1 MIIGFNKCVRC
12 KRNLAKNDNV
22 QCQFCHQKFHGTC
35 LTQHELSLIS
45 INKIF
50 QCAECSLKFAQYF
63 SYNYNNYPYGP
74 IPNPHPVTIIPP
86 QPLYATNKQVPLP
99 PIKNNKKI
107 TNKNKKQNKKNEEI
121 TIVEEP
127 EEKNN
132 EINQIKSNN
141 NNINEFSMMNTNNN
155 MIIDNVP
162 QIINSFYYINNNT
175 NNTQAQIFKDKE
187 KNTYSNETS
196 INNNEEFSNNNINN
210 INSINN
216 NSSLKIKKLKKP
228 KPKKYN
234 CIFNKNTLQIL
245 ENMSITNEDKLLYIL
260 HNFKNIRIDP
270 LIIKVLEE
278 RKTKKRI
285 GLYESILSE
294 EQNTSS
300 NNEKEK
306 TKNEINNN
314 TNSNNAQ
321 NSQGVYT
328 PPQQTKPQF
337 PLDDKILFSDLEKY
351 NISEDILYRPLPKK
365 IDLDFHM
372 LNKLFI
378 VWDFLITFKDIVFTK
393 QNTTNIEIDKNI
405 LVFYNELINEEND
418 FEYYKNI
425 YVSLLLIC
433 VKNIPLVLKIP
444 KDQRIFLLKS
454 ILENLHSTSFNIIY
468 DSPLIVLKE
477 VTECYIYSNSIEEN
491 NYQILHEILKDVNDK
506 KHRESYERNKNIY
519 EKDEF
524 HEDNLRSYDINT
536 KIFLLHIIIGL
547 CFETVIVKEKIKT
560 EYDNM
565 AALSYQKKTLEDS
578 MFEAEKR
585 LKELNRMEDFNTLGN
600 DIANKERRLE
610 EIKQDELI
618 NNNLTEEEAMVRKK
632 EKEETEN
639 EINRMKNILNENEK
653 LIEKKKEINGQINDT
668 IEKIYNLKTLR
679 KKYLGIDYQGNEYYY
694 FITGEGVIYTKNRK
708 REEWAFFDNK
718 DDIQILINKLTEK
731 AKNEKKLK
739 NILKFFLAQMK
750 EKEEKDL
757 KEKELKE
764 QEKEENQSSIEQQE
778 NLKETEI
785 NKNNDV
791 NMVENDNNTEP
802 SKVLIDLGKKTEESN
817 KAKNNKNER
826 KIYLRSGNKKRYQF
840 SENDIHILESD
851 SDIEIQESTEE
862 KNNENIKEVKESTD
876 KNAVIP
882 APKREIITF
891 VLSEEHLPLNAILI
905 NIEQVFS
912 DYLIQFNKQWESEI
926 NRAKWREVL
935 TNYATDKNILISL
948 KMFNHKFKNPYKI
961 ITNEDEV
968 IIKDKGNK
976 FYYMNYFTF
985 EQEDGNEFNIPET
998 NPNLILSPKVKIWS
1012 KEMDLND
1019 IDFYYNNDLLLSVFS
1034 REQLCYVVHFYE
1046 MAIFGLVHRRE
1057 GKRKL

>member
-1 MIIGFNKCVRC
+1 M
-12 KRNLAKNDNV
+12 
-22 QCQFCHQKFHGTC
+22 
-35 LTQHELSLIS
+35 
-45 INKIF
+45 
-50 QCAECSLKFAQYF
+50 
-63 SYNYNNYPYGP
+63 
-74 IPNPHPVTIIPP
+74 TIIPP
-86 QPLYATNKQVPLP
+86 QPIYATNKQVPLTQ
-99 PIKNNKKI
+99 IKNNKKI
-107 TNKNKKQNKKNEEI
+107 KNITNKSKKQNKKNEEI
-121 TIVEEP
+121 YISDEP
-127 EEKNN
+127 EETNNNIN
-132 EINQIKSNN
+132 EIKNNN
-141 NNINEFSMMNTNNN
+141 NNINEFSMMKTNNN

-175 NNTQAQIFKDKE
+175 NNTQSLLLKEKE

-196 INNNEEFSNNNINN
+196 INNNEELSNNNVNN

-270 LIIKVLEE
+270 LIIKILEE

-300 NNEKEK
+300 NNEKERAR
-306 TKNEINNN
+306 NEINNN
-314 TNSNNAQ
+314 INQNNNVQ
-321 NSQGVYT
+321 NTQGVYT
-328 PPQQTKPQF
+328 PPQQTKPTF
-337 PLDDKILFSDLEKY
+337 PIDDKILFSNLEKY
-351 NISEDILYRPLPKK
+351 NISEDILYRPLPKR

-378 VWDFLITFKDIVFTK
+378 VWDFLITFKDIIFTEK
-393 QNTTNIEIDKNI
+393 IITDIEVDKNI
-405 LVFYNELINEEND
+405 LVFYNKLINEEND

-433 VKNIPLVLKIP
+433 VRNIPLVLKSP
-444 KDQRIFLLKS
+444 KDQRIFILKS
-454 ILENLHSTSFNIIY
+454 ILDNLHSTSFNIIY

-491 NYQILHEILKDVNDK
+491 NFQILHEILKDVNDM

-524 HEDNLRSYDINT
+524 HEDNLRSFDINT
-536 KIFLLHIIIGL
+536 KIFLLHVIIGL
-547 CFETVIVKEKIKT
+547 CFETMIIKEKIKA

-578 MFEAEKR
+578 MFEVEKR

-600 DIANKERRLE
+600 EIANKERRLE
-610 EIKQDELI
+610 EINQDELI
-618 NNNLTEEEAMVRKK
+618 NNNLTEEEANVRKK
-632 EKEETEN
+632 EKEETAN

-739 NILKFFLAQMK
+739 NVLKFFLAQMR
-750 EKEEKDL
+750 EKEEKAL
-757 KEKELKE
+757 KEKEVQEQEQEQE
-764 QEKEENQSSIEQQE
+764 QEKEENQSPLEQQE
-778 NLKETEI
+778 IQNEEKTDKI
-785 NKNNDV
+785 NNVNNM
-791 NMVENDNNTEP
+791 NNISNNNTVPE
-802 SKVLIDLGKKTEESN
+802 KVLIDLGKKTEETN
-817 KAKNNKNER
+817 KTKNNKSER
-826 KIYLRSGNKKRYQF
+826 KIYLRSGNRKRYQF

-851 SDIEIQESTEE
+851 SDIEIQESNEG
-862 KNNENIKEVKESTD
+862 KNKENKNEAKESTD
-876 KNAVIP
+876 KNAIIT
-882 APKREIITF
+882 ATKKEREIITF
-891 VLSEEHLPLNAILI
+891 VLSEEHLPLNTILI
-905 NIEQVFS
+905 NIAQIFS
-912 DYLIQFNKQWESEI
+912 DYLVQFNKQWESES
-926 NRAKWREVL
+926 NRAKWKEIL
-935 TNYATDKNILISL
+935 TNYATDMNILISL
-948 KMFNHKFKNPYKI
+948 KMFNQKFKNPYKI

-985 EQEDGNEFNIPET
+985 EQEDGNAFNIPET

-1057 GKRKL
+1057 GKK

>member
-1 MIIGFNKCVRC
+1 
-12 KRNLAKNDNV
+12 
-22 QCQFCHQKFHGTC
+22 
-35 LTQHELSLIS
+35 
-45 INKIF
+45 
-50 QCAECSLKFAQYF
+50 
-63 SYNYNNYPYGP
+63 
-74 IPNPHPVTIIPP
+74 
-86 QPLYATNKQVPLP
+86 
-99 PIKNNKKI
+99 
-107 TNKNKKQNKKNEEI
+107 
-121 TIVEEP
+121 
-127 EEKNN
+127 
-132 EINQIKSNN
+132 
-141 NNINEFSMMNTNNN
+141 
-155 MIIDNVP
+155 
-162 QIINSFYYINNNT
+162 
-175 NNTQAQIFKDKE
+175 
-187 KNTYSNETS
+187 
-196 INNNEEFSNNNINN
+196 
-210 INSINN
+210 
-216 NSSLKIKKLKKP
+216 
-228 KPKKYN
+228 
-234 CIFNKNTLQIL
+234 
-245 ENMSITNEDKLLYIL
+245 MSITNEDKLLYIL
-260 HNFKNIRIDP
+260 NNFKNIRIDP

-300 NNEKEK
+300 NNEREK
-306 TKNEINNN
+306 ARNDINYN
-314 TNSNNAQ
+314 TSQNNA
-321 NSQGVYT
+321 NNALNPNGVYV
-328 PPQQTKPQF
+328 PPPPPKPTF

-351 NISEDILYRPLPKK
+351 NISTEILDRPLPKK

-378 VWDFLITFKDIVFTK
+378 VWDFLTTFKDIIFPDK
-393 QNTTNIEIDKNI
+393 IINDIEIDKNI
-405 LVFYNELINEEND
+405 LLFYNELINEEND

-433 VKNIPLVLKIP
+433 VKNIPLMSKTQ

-491 NYQILHEILKDVNDK
+491 NYQILHEILKDVNNM

-524 HEDNLRSYDINT
+524 HEDNLRSMDTNT
-536 KIFLLHIIIGL
+536 KIFLLHVIIGL
-547 CFETVIVKEKIKT
+547 CFETMIIKEKIKS

-578 MFEAEKR
+578 MFEVDKR
-585 LKELNRMEDFNTLGN
+585 LKELNRMEDFNTLSN
-600 DIANKERRLE
+600 DISNKERRLE
-610 EIKQDELI
+610 EIKQDEII
-618 NNNLTEEEAMVRKK
+618 NSNLTEEETNIRKK
-632 EKEETEN
+632 EKEETEK
-639 EINRMKNILNENEK
+639 EMNRMKSILSENEK

-731 AKNEKKLK
+731 GKNEKKLK

-750 EKEEKDL
+750 EKEEKAL
-757 KEKELKE
+757 KEQELKE
-764 QEKEENQSSIEQQE
+764 QEKEDKQSSLEEQVNQKGQE
-778 NLKETEI
+778 ANNANNI
-785 NKNNDV
+785 NVDNT
-791 NMVENDNNTEP
+791 VEP
-802 SKVLIDLGKKTEESN
+802 PKVLIDLGKKLPDQEKKKS
-817 KAKNNKNER
+817 NKNER
-826 KIYLRSGNKKRYQF
+826 KIYLRSGDNRKRIQF
-840 SENDIHILESD
+840 SENDIQILESD

-862 KNNENIKEVKESTD
+862 KNILNENEIKESTD
-876 KNAVIP
+876 KNLIAT
-882 APKREIITF
+882 APKKEREPITF
-891 VLSEEHLPLNAILI
+891 ILSEEHLPLNIILI
-905 NIEQVFS
+905 NIEKIFS
-912 DYLIQFNKQWESEI
+912 DYLVQFNKQWETEG
-926 NRAKWREVL
+926 NRAKWREVI
-935 TNYATDKNILISL
+935 TNYATDQNILISL

-968 IIKDKGNK
+968 VIKDKGNK

-985 EQEDGNEFNIPET
+985 EQEDGNNLNIPET

>member
-1 MIIGFNKCVRC
+1 MT
-12 KRNLAKNDNV
+12 L
-22 QCQFCHQKFHGTC
+22 
-35 LTQHELSLIS
+35 
-45 INKIF
+45 
-50 QCAECSLKFAQYF
+50 
-63 SYNYNNYPYGP
+63 
-74 IPNPHPVTIIPP
+74 IPP
-86 QPLYATNKQVPLP
+86 QPVYATNQQVPLTQV
-99 PIKNNKKI
+99 KNNKKI
-107 TNKNKKQNKKNEEI
+107 KNITNKKQNKKNEEI
-121 TIVEEP
+121 VIKDDQEE
-127 EEKNN
+127 
-132 EINQIKSNN
+132 IN
-141 NNINEFSMMNTNNN
+141 NNINEIKNNNSNINDFNMMKANNN

-175 NNTQAQIFKDKE
+175 NNSQSPSFLLKEKDKN
-187 KNTYSNETS
+187 NTNSNETS
-196 INNNEEFSNNNINN
+196 INYNEELSNNNINN

-216 NSSLKIKKLKKP
+216 NSLLMKKLKKP
-228 KPKKYN
+228 KAKKYN

-260 HNFKNIRIDP
+260 NNFKNIRIDP

-285 GLYESILSE
+285 GYYESILSE

-300 NNEKEK
+300 NNEREK
-306 TKNEINNN
+306 ARNDINNSMN
-314 TNSNNAQ
+314 QNNAQ
-321 NSQGVYT
+321 NTYVP
-328 PPQQTKPQF
+328 PPQPKPTF

-351 NISEDILYRPLPKK
+351 NISTEILDRPLPKK
-365 IDLDFHM
+365 IELDFHM

-378 VWDFLITFKDIVFTK
+378 VWDFLTTFKDIIFPDK
-393 QNTTNIEIDKNI
+393 INNEIEIDKNI

-433 VKNIPLVLKIP
+433 VKNIPLVLKTP

-491 NYQILHEILKDVNDK
+491 NYQILHEILKDVNNM

-524 HEDNLRSYDINT
+524 HEDNLRSMDTNT
-536 KIFLLHIIIGL
+536 KIFLLHVIIGL
-547 CFETVIVKEKIKT
+547 CFETVIIKEKIKT

-578 MFEAEKR
+578 MFEVDKR
-585 LKELNRMEDFNTLGN
+585 LKELNRMEDFNTLSN
-600 DIANKERRLE
+600 DIANKERRFE
-610 EIKQDELI
+610 EIKQDELV
-618 NNNLTEEEAMVRKK
+618 NNNLTEEEANIRKK
-632 EKEETEN
+632 EKEETEK
-639 EINRMKNILNENEK
+639 EINRMKSILSENEK

-731 AKNEKKLK
+731 GKNEKKLK

-750 EKEEKDL
+750 EKEEKAL
-757 KEKELKE
+757 KEKELQEQE
-764 QEKEENQSSIEQQE
+764 QEKEDKKSSLEENQKNQE
-778 NLKETEI
+778 TNNI
-785 NKNNDV
+785 NK
-791 NMVENDNNTEP
+791 DNNINNKSAEP
-802 SKVLIDLGKKTEESN
+802 PKVLIDLGKKVPDPD
-817 KAKNNKNER
+817 KKKHNKNER
-826 KIYLRSGNKKRYQF
+826 KIYLRSGDNRKRIQF
-840 SENDIHILESD
+840 SENDIQILESD
-851 SDIEIQESTEE
+851 SDIEIQDSTEE
-862 KNNENIKEVKESTD
+862 KNNTNENEPKEPTD
-876 KNAVIP
+876 KNPITP
-882 APKREIITF
+882 APKKEREPITF
-891 VLSEEHLPLNAILI
+891 ILSEEHLPLNIILI
-905 NIEQVFS
+905 NIEKIFS
-912 DYLIQFNKQWESEI
+912 DYLVQFNKQWENES
-926 NRAKWREVL
+926 NRAKWREVI

-985 EQEDGNEFNIPET
+985 EQEDGNVLNIPET

>member
-1 MIIGFNKCVRC
+1 M
-12 KRNLAKNDNV
+12 
-22 QCQFCHQKFHGTC
+22 
-35 LTQHELSLIS
+35 
-45 INKIF
+45 
-50 QCAECSLKFAQYF
+50 
-63 SYNYNNYPYGP
+63 
-74 IPNPHPVTIIPP
+74 TIIPP
-86 QPLYATNKQVPLP
+86 QPVYATNQQVPLTQV
-99 PIKNNKKI
+99 KNNKKI
-107 TNKNKKQNKKNEEI
+107 KNITNKKQNKKNEEI
-121 TIVEEP
+121 IIEDDP
-127 EEKNN
+127 EE
-132 EINQIKSNN
+132 INN
-141 NNINEFSMMNTNNN
+141 NNIKEIRNNNNSINDFNMMKANNN

-175 NNTQAQIFKDKE
+175 NNTQSPSFLLKEKE
-187 KNTYSNETS
+187 KNTNSNETS
-196 INNNEEFSNNNINN
+196 INYNEELSNNNINN

-216 NSSLKIKKLKKP
+216 NSLMMKKLKKP
-228 KPKKYN
+228 KTKKYN

-260 HNFKNIRIDP
+260 NNFKNIRIDP

-300 NNEKEK
+300 NNEREK
-306 TKNEINNN
+306 ARNDINYN
-314 TNSNNAQ
+314 TSQNNA
-321 NSQGVYT
+321 NNALNPNGVYV
-328 PPQQTKPQF
+328 PPPPPKPTF

-351 NISEDILYRPLPKK
+351 NISTEILDRPLPKK

-378 VWDFLITFKDIVFTK
+378 VWDFLTTFKDIIFPDK
-393 QNTTNIEIDKNI
+393 IINDIEIDKNI
-405 LVFYNELINEEND
+405 LLFYNELINEEND

-433 VKNIPLVLKIP
+433 VKNIPLMSKTQ

-491 NYQILHEILKDVNDK
+491 NYQILHEILKDVNNM

-524 HEDNLRSYDINT
+524 HEDNLRSMDTNT
-536 KIFLLHIIIGL
+536 KIFLLHVIIGL
-547 CFETVIVKEKIKT
+547 CFETMIIKEKIKS

-578 MFEAEKR
+578 MFEVDKR
-585 LKELNRMEDFNTLGN
+585 LKELNRMEDFNTLSN
-600 DIANKERRLE
+600 DISNKERRLE
-610 EIKQDELI
+610 EIKQDEII
-618 NNNLTEEEAMVRKK
+618 NSNLTEEETNIRKK
-632 EKEETEN
+632 EKEETEK
-639 EINRMKNILNENEK
+639 EMNRMKSILSENEK

-731 AKNEKKLK
+731 GKNEKKLK

-750 EKEEKDL
+750 EKEEKAL
-757 KEKELKE
+757 KEQELKE
-764 QEKEENQSSIEQQE
+764 QEKEDKQSSLEEQVNQKGQE
-778 NLKETEI
+778 ANNANNI
-785 NKNNDV
+785 NVDNT
-791 NMVENDNNTEP
+791 VEP
-802 SKVLIDLGKKTEESN
+802 PKVLIDLGKKLPDQEKKKS
-817 KAKNNKNER
+817 NKNER
-826 KIYLRSGNKKRYQF
+826 KIYLRSGDNRKRIQF
-840 SENDIHILESD
+840 SENDIQILESD

-862 KNNENIKEVKESTD
+862 KNILNENEIKESTD
-876 KNAVIP
+876 KNLIAT
-882 APKREIITF
+882 APKKEREPITF
-891 VLSEEHLPLNAILI
+891 ILSEEHLPLNIILI
-905 NIEQVFS
+905 NIEKIFS
-912 DYLIQFNKQWESEI
+912 DYLVQFNKQWETEG
-926 NRAKWREVL
+926 NRAKWREVI
-935 TNYATDKNILISL
+935 TNYATDQNILISL

-968 IIKDKGNK
+968 VIKDKGNK

-985 EQEDGNEFNIPET
+985 EQEDGNNLNIPET

-1034 REQLCYVVHFYE
+1034 REQLCYIVHFYE

>member
-1 MIIGFNKCVRC
+1 M
-12 KRNLAKNDNV
+12 
-22 QCQFCHQKFHGTC
+22 
-35 LTQHELSLIS
+35 
-45 INKIF
+45 
-50 QCAECSLKFAQYF
+50 
-63 SYNYNNYPYGP
+63 
-74 IPNPHPVTIIPP
+74 TIIPP
-86 QPLYATNKQVPLP
+86 QPVYASNQQVPLTQV
-99 PIKNNKKI
+99 KNNKKI
-107 TNKNKKQNKKNEEI
+107 KNITNKKQNKKNEEI
-121 TIVEEP
+121 VIEDDP
-127 EEKNN
+127 EEINN
-132 EINQIKSNN
+132 NINQIKNN
-141 NNINEFSMMNTNNN
+141 NSNINDFNMMKSNNN

-175 NNTQAQIFKDKE
+175 NNSQSPSFLLKEKDKN
-187 KNTYSNETS
+187 NTNSNETS
-196 INNNEEFSNNNINN
+196 INYNEELSNNNINN

-216 NSSLKIKKLKKP
+216 NSLLMKKLKKP
-228 KPKKYN
+228 KAKKYN

-260 HNFKNIRIDP
+260 NNFKNIRIDP

-285 GLYESILSE
+285 GYYESILSE

-300 NNEKEK
+300 NNEREK
-306 TKNEINNN
+306 ARNDINNTMNQNNGQN
-314 TNSNNAQ
+314 TY
-321 NSQGVYT
+321 VP
-328 PPQQTKPQF
+328 PPQPKPTF

-351 NISEDILYRPLPKK
+351 NISTEILDRPLPKK
-365 IDLDFHM
+365 IELDFHM

-378 VWDFLITFKDIVFTK
+378 VWDFLTTFKDIIFPDK
-393 QNTTNIEIDKNI
+393 INNEIEIDKNI

-433 VKNIPLVLKIP
+433 VKNIPLVLKTP

-491 NYQILHEILKDVNDK
+491 NYQILHEILKDVNNM

-524 HEDNLRSYDINT
+524 HEDNLRSMDTNT
-536 KIFLLHIIIGL
+536 KIFLLHVIIGL
-547 CFETVIVKEKIKT
+547 CFETVIIKEKIKT

-578 MFEAEKR
+578 MFEVDKR
-585 LKELNRMEDFNTLGN
+585 LKELNRMEDFNTLSN
-600 DIANKERRLE
+600 DIANKERRFE
-610 EIKQDELI
+610 EIKQDELV
-618 NNNLTEEEAMVRKK
+618 NNNLTEEEANIRKK
-632 EKEETEN
+632 EKEETEK
-639 EINRMKNILNENEK
+639 EINRMKSILSENEK

-731 AKNEKKLK
+731 GKNEKKLK

-750 EKEEKDL
+750 EKEEKAL
-757 KEKELKE
+757 KEKELQEQE
-764 QEKEENQSSIEQQE
+764 QEKEDKQSPLEENQKNQE
-778 NLKETEI
+778 TN
-785 NKNNDV
+785 
-791 NMVENDNNTEP
+791 NDNNINNKSAEP
-802 SKVLIDLGKKTEESN
+802 PKVLIDLGKKVPDPD
-817 KAKNNKNER
+817 KKKHNKNER
-826 KIYLRSGNKKRYQF
+826 KIYLRSGDNRKRIQF
-840 SENDIHILESD
+840 SENDIQILESD
-851 SDIEIQESTEE
+851 SDIEIQDSTEE
-862 KNNENIKEVKESTD
+862 KNNTNENEPKEPTD
-876 KNAVIP
+876 KNPITP
-882 APKREIITF
+882 APKKEREPITF
-891 VLSEEHLPLNAILI
+891 ILSEEHLPLNIILI
-905 NIEQVFS
+905 NIEKIFS
-912 DYLIQFNKQWESEI
+912 DYLVQFNKQWENET
-926 NRAKWREVL
+926 NRAKWREVI

-985 EQEDGNEFNIPET
+985 EQEDGNVLNIPET

>member
-1 MIIGFNKCVRC
+1 MT
-12 KRNLAKNDNV
+12 L
-22 QCQFCHQKFHGTC
+22 
-35 LTQHELSLIS
+35 
-45 INKIF
+45 
-50 QCAECSLKFAQYF
+50 
-63 SYNYNNYPYGP
+63 
-74 IPNPHPVTIIPP
+74 IPP
-86 QPLYATNKQVPLP
+86 QPVYATNQQVPLTQV
-99 PIKNNKKI
+99 KNNKKI
-107 TNKNKKQNKKNEEI
+107 KNITNKKQNKKNEEI
-121 TIVEEP
+121 IIEDEP
-127 EEKNN
+127 EEINN
-132 EINQIKSNN
+132 NTSQIKNNN
-141 NNINEFSMMNTNNN
+141 NNINDFNMMKTNNN

-175 NNTQAQIFKDKE
+175 NNSQSPSFLLKEKE
-187 KNTYSNETS
+187 KNNTNSNETS
-196 INNNEEFSNNNINN
+196 INYNEELSNNNINN

-216 NSSLKIKKLKKP
+216 NSLLMKKLKKP
-228 KPKKYN
+228 KAKKYN

-260 HNFKNIRIDP
+260 NNFKNIRIDP

-285 GLYESILSE
+285 GYYESILSE

-300 NNEKEK
+300 NNEREK
-306 TKNEINNN
+306 ARNDINNTMNQNNGQN
-314 TNSNNAQ
+314 TY
-321 NSQGVYT
+321 VP
-328 PPQQTKPQF
+328 PPQPKPTF

-351 NISEDILYRPLPKK
+351 NISTEILDRPLPKK
-365 IDLDFHM
+365 IELDFHM

-378 VWDFLITFKDIVFTK
+378 VWDFLTTFKDIIFPDK
-393 QNTTNIEIDKNI
+393 INNEIEIDKNI

-433 VKNIPLVLKIP
+433 VKNIPLVLKTP

-491 NYQILHEILKDVNDK
+491 NYQVLHEILKDVNNM

-524 HEDNLRSYDINT
+524 HEDNLRSMDTNT
-536 KIFLLHIIIGL
+536 KIFLLHVIIGL
-547 CFETVIVKEKIKT
+547 CFETVIIKEKIKT

-578 MFEAEKR
+578 MFEVDKR
-585 LKELNRMEDFNTLGN
+585 LKELNRMEDFNTLSN
-600 DIANKERRLE
+600 DIANKERRFE
-610 EIKQDELI
+610 EIKQDELV
-618 NNNLTEEEAMVRKK
+618 NNNLTEEEANIRKK
-632 EKEETEN
+632 EKEETEK
-639 EINRMKNILNENEK
+639 EINRMKSILSENEK

-731 AKNEKKLK
+731 GKNEKKLK

-750 EKEEKDL
+750 EKEEKAL
-757 KEKELKE
+757 KEKELQEQE
-764 QEKEENQSSIEQQE
+764 QEKEDKQSPLEENQKNQE
-778 NLKETEI
+778 TN
-785 NKNNDV
+785 
-791 NMVENDNNTEP
+791 NDNNINNKSAEP
-802 SKVLIDLGKKTEESN
+802 PKVLIDLGKKVPDPD
-817 KAKNNKNER
+817 KKKHNKNER
-826 KIYLRSGNKKRYQF
+826 KIYLRSGDNRKRIQF
-840 SENDIHILESD
+840 SENDIQILESD
-851 SDIEIQESTEE
+851 SDIEIQDSTEE
-862 KNNENIKEVKESTD
+862 KNNTNENEPKEPTD
-876 KNAVIP
+876 KNPITP
-882 APKREIITF
+882 APKKEREPITF
-891 VLSEEHLPLNAILI
+891 ILSEEHLPLNIILI
-905 NIEQVFS
+905 NIEKIFS
-912 DYLIQFNKQWESEI
+912 DYLVQFNKQWENES
-926 NRAKWREVL
+926 NRAKWREVI

-985 EQEDGNEFNIPET
+985 EQEDGNVLNIPET

>member
-1 MIIGFNKCVRC
+1 M
-12 KRNLAKNDNV
+12 
-22 QCQFCHQKFHGTC
+22 
-35 LTQHELSLIS
+35 
-45 INKIF
+45 
-50 QCAECSLKFAQYF
+50 
-63 SYNYNNYPYGP
+63 
-74 IPNPHPVTIIPP
+74 TIIPP
-86 QPLYATNKQVPLP
+86 QPVYATNQQVPLTQV
-99 PIKNNKKI
+99 KNNKKI
-107 TNKNKKQNKKNEEI
+107 KNITNKKQNKKNEEI
-121 TIVEEP
+121 IIEDDP
-127 EEKNN
+127 EEINN
-132 EINQIKSNN
+132 NIKEIRNN
-141 NNINEFSMMNTNNN
+141 NNSINDFNMMKANNN

-175 NNTQAQIFKDKE
+175 NNTQSPSFLLKEKE
-187 KNTYSNETS
+187 KNTNSNETS
-196 INNNEEFSNNNINN
+196 INYNEELSNNNINN

-216 NSSLKIKKLKKP
+216 NSLMMKKLKKP
-228 KPKKYN
+228 KTKKYN

-260 HNFKNIRIDP
+260 NNFKNIRIDP

-300 NNEKEK
+300 NNEREK
-306 TKNEINNN
+306 ARNDMNYN
-314 TNSNNAQ
+314 TSQNNA
-321 NSQGVYT
+321 NNALNPNGVYV
-328 PPQQTKPQF
+328 PPPPPKPTF
-337 PLDDKILFSDLEKY
+337 PMDDKILFSDLEKY
-351 NISEDILYRPLPKK
+351 NISTEILDRPLPKK

-378 VWDFLITFKDIVFTK
+378 VWDFLTTFKDIIFPDK
-393 QNTTNIEIDKNI
+393 IINDIEIDKNI

-433 VKNIPLVLKIP
+433 VKNIPLMSKTQ

-491 NYQILHEILKDVNDK
+491 NYQILHEILKDVNNM

-524 HEDNLRSYDINT
+524 HEDNLRSMDTNT
-536 KIFLLHIIIGL
+536 KIFLLHVIIGL
-547 CFETVIVKEKIKT
+547 CFETVIIKEKIKS

-578 MFEAEKR
+578 RFEVGKR
-585 LKELNRMEDFNTLGN
+585 LKELNRMEDFNTLSN
-600 DIANKERRLE
+600 DISNKERRLE
-610 EIKQDELI
+610 EINQDELV
-618 NNNLTEEEAMVRKK
+618 NSNLTEEEANIRKK
-632 EKEETEN
+632 EKEETEK
-639 EINRMKNILNENEK
+639 EMNRMKSILSENEK

-731 AKNEKKLK
+731 GKNEKKLK

-750 EKEEKDL
+750 EKEEKAL
-757 KEKELKE
+757 KEQELKE
-764 QEKEENQSSIEQQE
+764 QEKEDKQSSLEEQVNQKEQE
-778 NLKETEI
+778 TNNANNI
-785 NKNNDV
+785 NIDNT
-791 NMVENDNNTEP
+791 VEP
-802 SKVLIDLGKKTEESN
+802 PKVLIDLGKKLPDQEKKKS
-817 KAKNNKNER
+817 NKNER
-826 KIYLRSGNKKRYQF
+826 KIYLRSGDNRKRIQF
-840 SENDIHILESD
+840 SENDIQILESD

-862 KNNENIKEVKESTD
+862 KNNLNEKEIKESTD
-876 KNAVIP
+876 KNAINP
-882 APKREIITF
+882 APKKEREPITF
-891 VLSEEHLPLNAILI
+891 ILSEEHLPLNIILI
-905 NIEQVFS
+905 NIEKIFS
-912 DYLIQFNKQWESEI
+912 DYLVQFNKQWETEG
-926 NRAKWREVL
+926 NRAKWREVI
-935 TNYATDKNILISL
+935 TNYATDQNILISL

-961 ITNEDEV
+961 ITNEDEMV
-968 IIKDKGNK
+968 IKDKGNK

-985 EQEDGNEFNIPET
+985 EQEDGNYLNIPET

>member
-1 MIIGFNKCVRC
+1 MT
-12 KRNLAKNDNV
+12 L
-22 QCQFCHQKFHGTC
+22 
-35 LTQHELSLIS
+35 
-45 INKIF
+45 
-50 QCAECSLKFAQYF
+50 
-63 SYNYNNYPYGP
+63 
-74 IPNPHPVTIIPP
+74 IPP
-86 QPLYATNKQVPLP
+86 QPVYATNQQVPLTQV
-99 PIKNNKKI
+99 KNNKKI
-107 TNKNKKQNKKNEEI
+107 KNITNKKQNKKNEEI
-121 TIVEEP
+121 VIEDDQ
-127 EEKNN
+127 EK
-132 EINQIKSNN
+132 IN
-141 NNINEFSMMNTNNN
+141 NNINEIKNNNSNINDFNMMKANNN

-175 NNTQAQIFKDKE
+175 NNSQSPSFLLKEKE
-187 KNTYSNETS
+187 KNNTNSNETS
-196 INNNEEFSNNNINN
+196 INYNEELSNNNINN

-216 NSSLKIKKLKKP
+216 NSLLMKKLKKP
-228 KPKKYN
+228 KAKKYN

-260 HNFKNIRIDP
+260 NNFKNIRIDP

-285 GLYESILSE
+285 GYYESILSE

-300 NNEKEK
+300 NNEREK
-306 TKNEINNN
+306 ARNDINNTMNQNNGQN
-314 TNSNNAQ
+314 TY
-321 NSQGVYT
+321 VP
-328 PPQQTKPQF
+328 PPQPKPTF

-351 NISEDILYRPLPKK
+351 NISTEILDRPLPKK
-365 IDLDFHM
+365 IELDFHM

-378 VWDFLITFKDIVFTK
+378 VWDFLTTFKDIIFPDK
-393 QNTTNIEIDKNI
+393 INNEIEIDKNI

-433 VKNIPLVLKIP
+433 VKNIPLVLKTP

-491 NYQILHEILKDVNDK
+491 NYQILHEILKDVNNM

-524 HEDNLRSYDINT
+524 HEDNLRSMDTNT
-536 KIFLLHIIIGL
+536 KIFLLHVIIGL
-547 CFETVIVKEKIKT
+547 CFETVIIKEKIKT

-578 MFEAEKR
+578 MFEVDKR
-585 LKELNRMEDFNTLGN
+585 LKELNRMEDFNTLSN
-600 DIANKERRLE
+600 DIENKERRFE
-610 EIKQDELI
+610 EIKQDELV
-618 NNNLTEEEAMVRKK
+618 NNNLTEEEANIRKK
-632 EKEETEN
+632 EKEETEK
-639 EINRMKNILNENEK
+639 EINRMKSILSENEK

-731 AKNEKKLK
+731 GKNEKKLK

-750 EKEEKDL
+750 EKEEKAL
-757 KEKELKE
+757 KEKELQEQE
-764 QEKEENQSSIEQQE
+764 QEKEGKQSSLEENQKNQE
-778 NLKETEI
+778 TN
-785 NKNNDV
+785 
-791 NMVENDNNTEP
+791 NDNNINNKSAEP
-802 SKVLIDLGKKTEESN
+802 PKVLIDLGKKVPDPE
-817 KAKNNKNER
+817 KKKHNKNER
-826 KIYLRSGNKKRYQF
+826 KIYLRSGDNRKRIQF
-840 SENDIHILESD
+840 SENDIQILESD
-851 SDIEIQESTEE
+851 SDIEIQDSTEE
-862 KNNENIKEVKESTD
+862 KNNTNENEPKEPTD
-876 KNAVIP
+876 KNPITP
-882 APKREIITF
+882 APKKEREPITF
-891 VLSEEHLPLNAILI
+891 ILSEEHLPLNIILI
-905 NIEQVFS
+905 NIEKIFS
-912 DYLIQFNKQWESEI
+912 DYLVQFNKQWENES
-926 NRAKWREVL
+926 NRAKWREVI

-985 EQEDGNEFNIPET
+985 EQEDGSVLNIPET

>member
-1 MIIGFNKCVRC
+1 M
-12 KRNLAKNDNV
+12 
-22 QCQFCHQKFHGTC
+22 
-35 LTQHELSLIS
+35 
-45 INKIF
+45 
-50 QCAECSLKFAQYF
+50 
-63 SYNYNNYPYGP
+63 
-74 IPNPHPVTIIPP
+74 TIIPP
-86 QPLYATNKQVPLP
+86 QPIYATNKQVPLTQ
-99 PIKNNKKI
+99 IKNNKKI
-107 TNKNKKQNKKNEEI
+107 KNITNKSKKQNKKNEEI
-121 TIVEEP
+121 YISDEP
-127 EEKNN
+127 EETNNNIN
-132 EINQIKSNN
+132 EIKNNN
-141 NNINEFSMMNTNNN
+141 NNINEFSMMKTNNN

-175 NNTQAQIFKDKE
+175 NNTQSLLLKEKE

-196 INNNEEFSNNNINN
+196 INNNEELSNNNVNN

-270 LIIKVLEE
+270 LIIKILEE

-300 NNEKEK
+300 NNEKERAR
-306 TKNEINNN
+306 NEINNN
-314 TNSNNAQ
+314 INQNNNVQ
-321 NSQGVYT
+321 NTQGVYT
-328 PPQQTKPQF
+328 PPQQTKPTF
-337 PLDDKILFSDLEKY
+337 PIDDKILFSNLEKY
-351 NISEDILYRPLPKK
+351 NISEDILYRPLPKR

-378 VWDFLITFKDIVFTK
+378 VWDFLITFKDIIFTEK
-393 QNTTNIEIDKNI
+393 IITDIEVDKNI
-405 LVFYNELINEEND
+405 LVFYNKLINEEND

-433 VKNIPLVLKIP
+433 VRNIPLVLKSP
-444 KDQRIFLLKS
+444 KDQRIFILKS
-454 ILENLHSTSFNIIY
+454 ILDNLHSTSFNIIY

-491 NYQILHEILKDVNDK
+491 NFQILHEILKDVNDM

-524 HEDNLRSYDINT
+524 HEDNLRSFDINT
-536 KIFLLHIIIGL
+536 KIFLLHVIIGL
-547 CFETVIVKEKIKT
+547 CFETMIIKEKIKA

-578 MFEAEKR
+578 MFEVEKR
-585 LKELNRMEDFNTLGN
+585 LKELNRMEDFNTLEN
-600 DIANKERRLE
+600 EIANKERRLE
-610 EIKQDELI
+610 EINQDELI
-618 NNNLTEEEAMVRKK
+618 NNNLTEEEANVRKK
-632 EKEETEN
+632 EKEETAN

-739 NILKFFLAQMK
+739 NVLKFFLAQMR
-750 EKEEKDL
+750 EKEEKAL
-757 KEKELKE
+757 KEKEVQE
-764 QEKEENQSSIEQQE
+764 QEQEKEKEENQSPIEQQE
-778 NLKETEI
+778 IQNEEKTDKI
-785 NKNNDV
+785 NNVNNM
-791 NMVENDNNTEP
+791 NNISNNNTVPE
-802 SKVLIDLGKKTEESN
+802 KVLIDLGKKTEETN
-817 KAKNNKNER
+817 KTKNNKSER
-826 KIYLRSGNKKRYQF
+826 KIYLRSGNRKRYQF

-851 SDIEIQESTEE
+851 SDIEIQESNEG
-862 KNNENIKEVKESTD
+862 KNKENKNEAKESTD
-876 KNAVIP
+876 KNAIIT
-882 APKREIITF
+882 ATKKEREIITF
-891 VLSEEHLPLNAILI
+891 VLSEEHLPLNTILI
-905 NIEQVFS
+905 NIAQIFS
-912 DYLIQFNKQWESEI
+912 DYLVQFNKQWESES
-926 NRAKWREVL
+926 NRAKWKEIL
-935 TNYATDKNILISL
+935 TNYATDMNILISL
-948 KMFNHKFKNPYKI
+948 KMFNQKFKNPYKI

-985 EQEDGNEFNIPET
+985 EQEDGNAFNIPET
-998 NPNLILSPKVKIWS
+998 NINLILSPKVKIWS

>member
-1 MIIGFNKCVRC
+1 MT
-12 KRNLAKNDNV
+12 L
-22 QCQFCHQKFHGTC
+22 
-35 LTQHELSLIS
+35 
-45 INKIF
+45 
-50 QCAECSLKFAQYF
+50 
-63 SYNYNNYPYGP
+63 
-74 IPNPHPVTIIPP
+74 IPP
-86 QPLYATNKQVPLP
+86 QPVYASNQQVPLTQV
-99 PIKNNKKI
+99 KNNKKI
-107 TNKNKKQNKKNEEI
+107 KNITNKKQNKKNEEI
-121 TIVEEP
+121 VIEDDP
-127 EEKNN
+127 EE
-132 EINQIKSNN
+132 IN
-141 NNINEFSMMNTNNN
+141 NNINEIKNNNSNINDFNMKKANNN

-175 NNTQAQIFKDKE
+175 NNSQSPSFLLKEKE
-187 KNTYSNETS
+187 KNNTNSNETS
-196 INNNEEFSNNNINN
+196 INYNEELSNNNINN

-216 NSSLKIKKLKKP
+216 NSLLMKKLKKP
-228 KPKKYN
+228 KAKKYN

-260 HNFKNIRIDP
+260 NNFKNIRIDP

-285 GLYESILSE
+285 GYYESILSE

-300 NNEKEK
+300 NNEREK
-306 TKNEINNN
+306 ARNDINNTMNQNNGQN
-314 TNSNNAQ
+314 TY
-321 NSQGVYT
+321 VP
-328 PPQQTKPQF
+328 PPQPKPTF

-351 NISEDILYRPLPKK
+351 NISTEILDRPLPKK
-365 IDLDFHM
+365 IELDFHM

-378 VWDFLITFKDIVFTK
+378 VWDFLTTFKDIIFPDK
-393 QNTTNIEIDKNI
+393 INNEIEIDKNI

-433 VKNIPLVLKIP
+433 VKNIPLVLKTP

-491 NYQILHEILKDVNDK
+491 NYQILHEILKDVNNM

-524 HEDNLRSYDINT
+524 HEDNLRSMDTNT
-536 KIFLLHIIIGL
+536 KIFLLHVIIGL
-547 CFETVIVKEKIKT
+547 CFETVIIKEKIKT

-578 MFEAEKR
+578 MFEVDKR
-585 LKELNRMEDFNTLGN
+585 LKELNRMEDFNTLSN
-600 DIANKERRLE
+600 DIANKERRFE
-610 EIKQDELI
+610 EIKQDELV
-618 NNNLTEEEAMVRKK
+618 NNNLTEEEANIRKK
-632 EKEETEN
+632 EKEETEK
-639 EINRMKNILNENEK
+639 EINRMKSILSENEK

-731 AKNEKKLK
+731 GKNEKKLK

-750 EKEEKDL
+750 EKEEKAL
-757 KEKELKE
+757 KEKELQEQE
-764 QEKEENQSSIEQQE
+764 QEKEGKQSSLEENQKNQE
-778 NLKETEI
+778 TN
-785 NKNNDV
+785 
-791 NMVENDNNTEP
+791 NDNNINNKSAEP
-802 SKVLIDLGKKTEESN
+802 PKVLIDLGKKVPDPD
-817 KAKNNKNER
+817 KKKHNKNER
-826 KIYLRSGNKKRYQF
+826 KIYLRSGDNRKRIQF
-840 SENDIHILESD
+840 SENDIQILESD
-851 SDIEIQESTEE
+851 SDIEIQDSTEE
-862 KNNENIKEVKESTD
+862 KNNTNENEPKEPTD
-876 KNAVIP
+876 KNPITP
-882 APKREIITF
+882 APKKEREPITF
-891 VLSEEHLPLNAILI
+891 ILSEEHLPLNIILI
-905 NIEQVFS
+905 NIEKIFS
-912 DYLIQFNKQWESEI
+912 DYLVQFNKQWENES
-926 NRAKWREVL
+926 NRAKWREVI

-985 EQEDGNEFNIPET
+985 EQEDGNVLNIPET